1 MRGNGAGEP
10 VGDFAYGKE
19 NHAAYHTGDYVFA
32 QLIPYIGNK
41 RKLLPL
47 INAALRLC
55 GTIAPGTT
63 FLDLFAGSG
72 VVSRM
77 AKQSGFRVIC
87 NDWEPYAEAI
97 NRCFVECDTAPTFGT
112 LGGYES
118 AISLLNRLPPLEG
131 WITRHLCPA
140 DDHDF
145 DISRERMFYTHAN
158 GLRLDAMREQIEL
171 WRVGDAISESEKS
184 CLLASLLY
192 AACYASNTSGVFK
205 GFHNGWGGQTA
216 TALYRILAPVALRPA
231 VFFDNGLSHTV
242 VRGEAGK
249 IASQLRGEK
258 TIVDVAYLDPPYNQ
272 HPYGSN
278 YHELNT
284 LTLRDSPTLTEKIE
298 GRNKAAIRLDW
309 RTERRSAY
317 KFKKDAATAYQ
328 ELMKAIPARFV
339 LTSYS
344 TDGMIPLES
353 LVETNIARGQTQFV
367 QQEYKR
373 YRVSSQRFSDKPVNV
388 EFVLVTD
395 TAQPHTGASLQT
407 ICRNLRVSEA
417 QALKNHPEEIIR
429 KGGQLSLL

>member
-1 MRGNGAGEP
+1 MTDKPAS
-10 VGDFAYGKE
+10 DFAYGKD
-19 NHAAYHTGDYVFA
+19 NHAAYHTSDYVFA

-47 INAALRLC
+47 IGAALRLR
-55 GTIAPGTT
+55 GVAAAGAT

-77 AKQSGFRVIC
+77 AKRSGFRVISS
-87 NDWEPYAEAI
+87 DWEPYAEAI
-97 NRCFVECDTAPTFGT
+97 NRCFIECNTAPAFAA
-112 LGGYES
+112 LGGYEN
-118 AISLLNRLPPLEG
+118 ATDFLNRLAPREG

-140 DDHDF
+140 DDTDF

-158 GLRLDAMREQIEL
+158 GLRLDAMREQIES
-171 WRVGDAISESEKS
+171 WHNTGAIDEREKS
-184 CLLASLLY
+184 CLLAPLLY

-216 TALYRILAPVALRPA
+216 TALYRILAPVTLRPA
-231 VFFDNGLSHTV
+231 VFFDNGLESRV
-242 VRGEAGK
+242 MRGEASE
-249 IASQLRGEK
+249 IASLLQDER
-258 TIVDVAYLDPPYNQ
+258 TPVDVVYLDPPYNQ

-278 YHELNT
+278 YHVLNT
-284 LTLRDSPTLTEKIE
+284 ITLWDNPALTENIE

-317 KFKKDAATAYQ
+317 NFRKNAATAYHH
-328 ELMKAIPARFV
+328 LMQTLTARFI

-353 LVETNIARGQTQFV
+353 LIETNLRRGHTQFV

-395 TAQPHTGASLQT
+395 TSRPHTGATLQT
-407 ICRNLRVSEA
+407 ICQSLRVSE
-417 QALKNHPEEIIR
+417 QRALQNHPEEMTR
-429 KGGQLSLL
+429 KDGQLSLL